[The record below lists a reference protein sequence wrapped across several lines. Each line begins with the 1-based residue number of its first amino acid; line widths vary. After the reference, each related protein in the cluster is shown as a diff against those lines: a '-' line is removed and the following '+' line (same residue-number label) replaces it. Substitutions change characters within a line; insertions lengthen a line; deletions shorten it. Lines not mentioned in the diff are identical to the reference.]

1 MPRTTGAEALVRG
14 ARRPDTLFWADS
26 SRIAGNRLSLDPDES
41 RHLLRVFRA
50 EPGTPFE
57 ATDGA
62 GTRYR
67 CRLVEDHHGEARA
80 EIEEREE
87 GVGELPAPVHLLV
100 GLPDSRA
107 AEVIVEHAVP
117 LGVASILFAACRR
130 SGRDELGEAKLERL
144 ERIAIAG
151 VKQSL
156 RSRLPILGTTAT
168 LSAALEAA
176 GQGPRLLADPAG
188 PAQFTIPPEGHQA
201 PITIAVGPP
210 GGFDEGEEAALRASG
225 FQRISLGPSRLTTE
239 TASIAAL
246 VTIRNAI
253 IYNQLRRI

>member
-1 MPRTTGAEALVRG
+1 MRG
-14 ARRPDTLFWADS
+14 ARRPDTLFWADA

-67 CRLVEDHHGEARA
+67 CRLLEEHHGEARA
-80 EIEEREE
+80 EIVERVE
-87 GVGELPAPVHLLV
+87 GVGEIAAAIHLLV
-100 GLPDSRA
+100 GLPDIHA
-107 AEVIVEHAVP
+107 AETIVEHAVP

-130 SGRDELGEAKLERL
+130 SGRDELGAAKLERL

-156 RSRLPILGTTAT
+156 RSRLPVLGTAASLET
-168 LSAALEAA
+168 ALEAA
-176 GQGPRLLADPAG
+176 RQGHRFVADPSGDADLLLPG
-188 PAQFTIPPEGHQA
+188 EA
-201 PITIAVGPP
+201 PQTAVTVAVGPP
-210 GGFDEGEEAALRASG
+210 GDFDEGEEAALRAAG
-225 FQRISLGPSRLTTE
+225 FRPISLGPSRLTTE
-239 TASIAAL
+239 TASIAL
-246 VTIRNAI
+246 LSMLRNAI
-253 IYNQLRRI
+253 IVNGLRGI